1 MKSRPGFVVVSV
13 LVALLA
19 APTEASAMNTI
30 LGTGGDDVIVGTAAR
45 DRIAARGGDDRVNG
59 RQRADLLIG
68 SKGRD
73 RITGAEG
80 RDRLVGGSG
89 ADHLN
94 AVDGKADRVVNGGRG
109 RDVCVIDRADRPAL
123 KNCERVRVR
132 SGTGGGGSARCIADQ
147 EAKVRGALD
156 SSRRKGGDGGPPRF
170 SAGFY
175 GVTITLKA
183 SVDGLDGNQL
193 PLEIEQVCDVPKG
206 LRKDAVK
213 LAGGDGVAIVG
224 SNTKVVK
231 GGKTLDG
238 AAARQA
244 LDNADTANL
253 RAWLKH
259 RDSWAQ
265 DEDGNPVPTFGASR
279 IQITD

>member
-1 MKSRPGFVVVSV
+1 MKSHPGFAAVG
-13 LVALLA
+13 LFVALLA
-19 APTEASAMNTI
+19 APTEAAAMNTI
-30 LGTGGDDVIVGTAAR
+30 LGTGGDDVIVGTPAR

-59 RQRADLLIG
+59 RQSADLLIG

-73 RITGAEG
+73 RITGAKG
-80 RDRLVGGSG
+80 KDRLVAGRG

-94 AVDGKADRVVNGGRG
+94 AVDAKADRLVNGGRG

-123 KNCERVRVR
+123 KNCEGVRVR
-132 SGTGGGGSARCIADQ
+132 SGTGGGGSTGCVADQ
-147 EAKVRGALD
+147 EAKLRAALD
-156 SSRRKGGDGGPPRF
+156 GSHRKGGDGGPPTF

-183 SVDGLDGNQL
+183 SVDGLEGNQL
-193 PLEIEQVCDVPKG
+193 PLEIEQVCDVPKA
-206 LRKDAVK
+206 LRRDAVK

-231 GGKTLDG
+231 GGKLLDG
-238 AAARQA
+238 AAARTA
-244 LDNADTANL
+244 LDNADTATL
-253 RAWLKH
+253 RARLKQ
-259 RDSWAQ
+259 RGSWAR
-265 DEDGNPVPTFGASR
+265 DEDGNPVPTFAASR